1 MFACSHTTSIKRR
14 SQQTPFRI
22 LWVLVYI
29 DVILENT
36 RHVATVLTLASPTS
50 KLAISTPRSLLA
62 CSLRVVSASSSLAMV
77 VAFSCLG
84 LELTFR
90 MIRDVSGL
98 NTPQSKIRNIH
109 SVSTKESHNMFSLVD
124 LVKYFLKC
132 NKQSGSFSTHVAGGT
147 VYSSI
152 CPFCVQVFY
161 SSKKSQ
167 VAVSV
172 YLFIGS

>member
-1 MFACSHTTSIKRR
+1 MSPSSPSRQLEFSNLDICNLILTILTLQAFSLLSMAMFEDKHIPISDGETLLKY
-14 SQQTPFRI
+14 Q
-22 LWVLVYI
+22 LKKGKKLVDTFPKYC
-29 DVILENT
+29 DVHRCQNGRTLC

-109 SVSTKESHNMFSLVD
+109 SVST
-124 LVKYFLKC
+124 
-132 NKQSGSFSTHVAGGT
+132 
-147 VYSSI
+147 
-152 CPFCVQVFY
+152 
-161 SSKKSQ
+161 
-167 VAVSV
+167 
-172 YLFIGS
+172 

>member
-1 MFACSHTTSIKRR
+1 MSK
-14 SQQTPFRI
+14 
-22 LWVLVYI
+22 W
-29 DVILENT
+29 ENT

-109 SVSTKESHNMFSLVD
+109 SVST
-124 LVKYFLKC
+124 
-132 NKQSGSFSTHVAGGT
+132 
-147 VYSSI
+147 
-152 CPFCVQVFY
+152 
-161 SSKKSQ
+161 
-167 VAVSV
+167 
-172 YLFIGS
+172 